1 MVKKLSIC
9 HKVMGIVLLTSGLT
23 LVLAS
28 AAFLAYDR
36 MALRQTLVRDLMI
49 KAEVIGTSS
58 VSALLFGDE
67 LTAHEVLS
75 TLRAEPRILRACLYD
90 AQGQAFVRYD
100 RNDPV
105 AQFVPPPPQ
114 ADGVGFGDARLWL
127 FHTIRR
133 AGQKVGTIYI
143 ELDLRQATHH
153 LHRLALAMILIFVT
167 ALGVAAVLSSAMQ
180 QLICGPLLDL
190 VAAARRVSSERDYS
204 VRVKS
209 RSEDEIGAL
218 VAAFNEMLA
227 EIERHQRALA
237 ETQAQLE
244 ERVLERTRE
253 LEKEIAERKRAESTV
268 RESEHQYRTLFNSIA
283 DPVLI
288 VDQKTHQILDC
299 NDTAQKVYGYSREEM
314 RVMTPFDL
322 HPQEE
327 WERVALCID
336 RRSEGEEVYTHLTKA
351 GDRIRV
357 SLHSEEIEYRGR
369 PAWLTLVRD
378 VTEQVRAAEELR
390 AAKEAA
396 EAANH
401 AKTEF
406 LATMSHEI
414 RTPLNGI
421 IGMMELL
428 LDTELT
434 AQQRELARVAFESAT
449 GLLVIIN
456 DILDFAKIEAGK
468 LTIAAAPF
476 DLSEAIRD
484 VVKLFAPKARE
495 KGLDLWVYYSPDAPR
510 WVIGDAA
517 RIRQV
522 VMNLLGNA
530 LKFTDE
536 GSVSIHVT
544 TEATSFEAESDR
556 ALSSGGTAP
565 NVARIRITVSD
576 TGMGI
581 PAEKLGL
588 IFEKFSQADETTTR
602 RYGGTGLGLAIC
614 RQLVEL
620 MGGQIG
626 VNSRVG
632 EGSIFWV
639 VLPLPIAEA
648 PPAARLQASDVGS
661 GASSASD
668 IVTLGRRPLRVL
680 LVEDNVINQRVAVQM
695 LKKLGHHVEVVGEGR
710 EAVERVKRASYDL
723 VLMDCQ
729 MPEMDGYEATRL
741 IRQWEA
747 QQGNRRHLP
756 IIALTA
762 HALTGDRERCLA
774 AGMDGYLAKPIRLDA
789 LHRVIADTCRYL
801 EPEIPRRN
809 PSWPPEEPV
818 IDSHQVLEHVEG
830 DRDLLNEIIALF
842 LAEAPT
848 ITNTLEQALAQENCR
863 ALERAAHR
871 LRGALGHL
879 GAGRASDVA
888 LRLEQAARKGDLGAA
903 APLVAELKLLLS
915 DVVQELCRLKEELV
929 G

>member
-1 MVKKLSIC
+1 MVQKLSIA
-9 HKVMGIVLLTSGLT
+9 HKMMGIVLLTSGLA

-36 MALRQTLVRDLMI
+36 MALRQALVRDLTI

-58 VSALLFGDE
+58 ISALLFGDE

-75 TLRAEPRILRACLYD
+75 ALRAEPRILRACLYD
-90 AQGQAFVRYD
+90 AQGQPFVRYD
-100 RNDPV
+100 RNDPTPH
-105 AQFVPPPPQ
+105 FVPPPPQ
-114 ADGVGFGDARLWL
+114 PDSVSFGGARLRL

-133 AGQKVGTIYI
+133 AGQKVGTLYI
-143 ELDLRQATHH
+143 ELDLRDVQRH
-153 LHRLALAMILIFVT
+153 LRRLALVIGLIFVG
-167 ALGVAAVLSSAMQ
+167 ALGVAAVLSCKMQ
-180 QLICGPLLDL
+180 RLICRPLFDL

-204 VRVKS
+204 VRVES
-209 RSEDEIGAL
+209 RSEDEVGAL

-227 EIERHQRALA
+227 EIERHERALA
-237 ETQAQLE
+237 DARTELE
-244 ERVLERTRE
+244 ERVVERTRE
-253 LEKEIAERKRAESTV
+253 LQKEIAERERAESTV
-268 RESEHQYRTLFNSIA
+268 RESERQYRTLFNSIA
-283 DPVLI
+283 DPVLV
-288 VDQKTHQILDC
+288 VDQPTHRILDC

-314 RVMTPFDL
+314 QVMTPFDL

-336 RRSEGEEVYTHLTKA
+336 RKSEGKDVYTHLTKA

-357 SLHSEEIEYRGR
+357 SLHSEEIEYGGR

-390 AAKEAA
+390 AAMEAA
-396 EAANH
+396 EAASR

-421 IGMMELL
+421 MGMLELL
-428 LDTELT
+428 LATDLT
-434 AQQRELARVAFESAT
+434 AHQQELAQVAFESAT

-456 DILDFAKIEAGK
+456 DILDLAKIEAGK

-476 DLSEAIRD
+476 DLSAAIQD
-484 VVKLFAPKARE
+484 VAKLFAPKARE
-495 KGLDLWVYYSPDAPR
+495 KGLDLWVHYSPDAPR

-530 LKFTDE
+530 LKFTDK
-536 GSVSIHVT
+536 GSVGVQVT
-544 TEATSFEAESDR
+544 KEAASLAGEFGR
-556 ALSSGGTAP
+556 ASSSGGAAP
-565 NVARIRITVSD
+565 PVAHIRITVSD
-576 TGMGI
+576 TGVGI
-581 PAEKLGL
+581 AAEKLGH

-632 EGSIFWV
+632 EGSTFWV
-639 VLPLPIAEA
+639 VLPLPLAQA
-648 PPAARLQASDVGS
+648 PSAAQLQGSDVGS
-661 GASSASD
+661 GAPSASE
-668 IVTLGRRPLRVL
+668 IVCAGQPPLRVL

-695 LKKLGHHVEVVGEGR
+695 LKRLGHHVEVVAGGR
-710 EAVERVKRASYDL
+710 EAVERIKQAAYDL

-729 MPEMDGYEATRL
+729 MPEMDGYEAARL

-747 QQGNRRHLP
+747 QQGSVRHLP

-762 HALTGDRERCLA
+762 HALAGDRERCLA
-774 AGMDGYLAKPIRLDA
+774 AGMDGYLAKPIRLEA
-789 LHRVIADTCRYL
+789 LQRVIADACKYS
-801 EPEIPRRN
+801 EPEISEKSLSRT
-809 PSWPPEEPV
+809 PEEPG
-818 IDSHQVLEHVEG
+818 INSHLLLERVEG
-830 DRDLLNEIIALF
+830 DRELLHEIIALF
-842 LAEAPT
+842 LAETPT
-848 ITNTLEQALAQENCR
+848 ITSALDHALAQGNSR

-871 LRGALGHL
+871 LRGAVGHF
-879 GAGRASDVA
+879 GADRASDAA
-888 LRLEQAARKGDLGAA
+888 LRLEQAARKGDLRAA
-903 APLVAELKLLLS
+903 APLVAELKLALG
-915 DVVQELCRLKEELV
+915 DVVQALRRLREESA